1 MSLIISGIQSLGVGV
16 PDIQRA
22 WDWYGKNLGF
32 TVPVYDAEMR
42 TDLMKAY
49 TGGAQAGHAVLALN
63 MQGGG
68 GLAFWQYT
76 SREAKAPAFEVKA
89 GDIGI
94 YAARIK
100 TSDINK
106 AYESLRGRGASV
118 SGSITAIPD
127 GTKCFYLRDVNNNVI
142 RIEESKES
150 FMRTKA
156 AAGGLIGAVIGV
168 SNMERSIN
176 FYREVLGY
184 DKLIY
189 DVKGQFL
196 DLPAL
201 PGGDGSFRRVMLG
214 TSEKGLGSF
223 GRFLGSSGVELIQAL
238 GHKPDRILRN
248 RSWGDSGFIHLCF
261 NVQGISGLRK
271 YCSHKGYKLT
281 VDSSG
286 SGVFKIDRAAGN
298 FAFIE
303 DPDGNLIKFAEAVKI
318 PLIRTL
324 GLNLNLKNTSREK
337 PLPDWLLKMM
347 RLNAKRF

>member
-1 MSLIISGIQSLGVGV
+1 
-16 PDIQRA
+16 
-22 WDWYGKNLGF
+22 
-32 TVPVYDAEMR
+32 
-42 TDLMKAY
+42 
-49 TGGAQAGHAVLALN
+49 

-106 AYESLRGRGASV
+106 AYESLRGSGASV

-127 GTKCFYLRDVNNNVI
+127 VTKCFYLRDVNNNVI

-201 PGGDGSFRRVMLG
+201 PGGDGSFRRVMRDL
-214 TSEKGLGSF
+214 KPWLIR
-223 GRFLGSSGVELIQAL
+223 RFLGSSGIELIQAL
-238 GHKPDRILRN
+238 DRKPIKCETQLGR
-248 RSWGDSGFIHLCF
+248 F
-261 NVQGISGLRK
+261 GL
-271 YCSHKGYKLT
+271 Y
-281 VDSSG
+281 
-286 SGVFKIDRAAGN
+286 
-298 FAFIE
+298 
-303 DPDGNLIKFAEAVKI
+303 
-318 PLIRTL
+318 
-324 GLNLNLKNTSREK
+324 TS
-337 PLPDWLLKMM
+337 LP
-347 RLNAKRF
+347 